1 MSEQNPVDITEVV
14 GYSPIPT
21 DPPCHWC
28 QSPMMVQ
35 INSDKAGEWFLGHVT
50 CTKCWSAGPEPTK
63 VSTSQLVALSL
74 AISAWTSSPHGFEP
88 RIEVLD
94 RMEGERDE
102 AIARAEAA
110 EKRAESAEARAAAG
124 GAALME
130 VAHAI
135 ERTRVA
141 TLQSAIEAIEA
152 RAVGR
157 GAQVDVA
164 QTHGGAWEV
173 VAGKESEL
181 LAVAD
186 LLRVRLQPGPQ
197 AATD

>member
-14 GYSPIPT
+14 GHSPIPT

-28 QSPMMVQ
+28 HSPMMVQ
-35 INSDKAGEWFLGHVT
+35 INSDKAGEWFLGQVV

-74 AISAWTSSPHGFEP
+74 AVSAWTSSPHGFEP
-88 RIEVLD
+88 RIDVLE
-94 RMEGERDE
+94 RMEGERD
-102 AIARAEAA
+102 AAVARAEAA
-110 EKRAESAEARAAAG
+110 EKRADD
-124 GAALME
+124 
-130 VAHAI
+130 AI

-141 TLQSAIEAIEA
+141 TLQSAIEAIES
-152 RAVGR
+152 RAVHR

-164 QTHGGAWEV
+164 QAANGAWEV

-186 LLRVRLQPGPQ
+186 LLRARLRPGPEV
-197 AATD
+197 ATD

>member
-1 MSEQNPVDITEVV
+1 MGEDRPDIGDYAE
-14 GYSPIPT
+14 
-21 DPPCHWC
+21 
-28 QSPMMVQ
+28 
-35 INSDKAGEWFLGHVT
+35 LGRYVAKVLT
-50 CTKCWSAGPEPTK
+50 GPD
-63 VSTSQLVALSL
+63 
-74 AISAWTSSPHGFEP
+74 FEHFD
-88 RIEVLD
+88 EVLD
-94 RMEGERDE
+94 SSDIADTFDALVEAQKLADE
-102 AIARAEAA
+102 ADYQEWDEYHQSESDIAERLQIAEAGWTCECAKVAALTTRAEAA

-152 RAVGR
+152 RAVHR

-186 LLRVRLQPGPQ
+186 LLRARLRTGPEV
-197 AATD
+197 ATD

>member
-1 MSEQNPVDITEVV
+1 MGEAKGAKTCPFCGSDRIAVVCDDSGADTVWWAECASCLARGPGCYSETHAPVPWNRRPDAEAAEARLLAEV
-14 GYSPIPT
+14 
-21 DPPCHWC
+21 
-28 QSPMMVQ
+28 
-35 INSDKAGEWFLGHVT
+35 A
-50 CTKCWSAGPEPTK
+50 
-63 VSTSQLVALSL
+63 AL
-74 AISAWTSSPHGFEP
+74 TT
-88 RIEVLD
+88 
-94 RMEGERDE
+94 
-102 AIARAEAA
+102 RAEAA

-124 GAALME
+124 GAARME

-152 RAVGR
+152 RAVNR

-186 LLRVRLQPGPQ
+186 LLRARLRTGPM
-197 AATD
+197 ADAEVV